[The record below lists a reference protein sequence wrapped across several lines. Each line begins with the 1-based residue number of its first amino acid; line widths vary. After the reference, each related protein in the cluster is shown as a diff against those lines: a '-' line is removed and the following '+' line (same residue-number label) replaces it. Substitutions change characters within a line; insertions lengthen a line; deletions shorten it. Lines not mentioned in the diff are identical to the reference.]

1 MWRALVNTA
10 MSLRFLTHGVLYFLV
25 CPMPARY
32 MSTNF
37 ILDFITLKFEE
48 EYIL

>member
-10 MSLRFLTHGVLYFLV
+10 ANLRILTHGVLYFLV
-25 CPMPARY
+25 CSIPAKY

-37 ILDFITLKFEE
+37 ILDFITLIFKE
-48 EYIL
+48 EYVL